1 MRSFHFRHYHFD
13 FGPVAFGNTTVTGN
27 VFVRVIKESLVIPEV
42 MADQETR

>member
-1 MRSFHFRHYHFD
+1 MKSFHFCHYHFD
-13 FGPVAFGNTTVTGN
+13 FGPIGNTTVTGN